1 MPEGRDEP
9 AVVLL
14 TVTYQSAAFIDEWA
28 QSIRA
33 LAYPGLRV
41 VVVDSASSDDTVE
54 RARRLLPDAEVIQ
67 GKENFGFARGNNLG
81 LERALAGPCDFVLFM
96 NSDAVATPGMLGPL
110 LAAAD
115 QRTVVV
121 PKILWYFDHR
131 IVSTHAGDFDWTL
144 GLFRNTFH
152 GKPDGPASSV
162 PRDLETA
169 SFCCALAPRS
179 LFEEVGR
186 FDETFFMYY
195 EETDLLKRARDH
207 GFRIRY
213 VPDAVVY
220 HRESGSSGGGWMTPF
235 KLYYATRNRLYL
247 VRKHQRSRWRYA
259 WFTLYFWA
267 TRFPQ
272 SVRFALGRQWSL
284 LRAMWLG
291 VADYYRGRMGRT
303 YEVRDF
309 A

>member
-1 MPEGRDEP
+1 MVEGSRP

-14 TVTYQSAAFIDEWA
+14 TVTYQSAGFIDEWA

-33 LAYPGLRV
+33 LHYPNLRV
-41 VVVDSASSDDTVE
+41 VVVDSASTDGTVDRV
-54 RARRLLPDAEVIQ
+54 RALVPQAEVIAGQ
-67 GKENFGFARGNNLG
+67 ENFGFARGNNVG
-81 LERALAGPCDFVLFM
+81 LDRAFAGPCEFVLFM
-96 NSDAVATPGMLGPL
+96 NSDAVATPESLDRL

-115 QRTVVV
+115 DRTVAI

-131 IVSTHAGDFDWTL
+131 IISTHAGGFDWTL
-144 GLFRNTFH
+144 GLFRDTFH

-162 PRDLETA
+162 PRELETA
-169 SFCCALAPRS
+169 SFCCALVPRA
-179 LFEEVGR
+179 LFDEVGR

-195 EETDLLKRARDH
+195 EETDLLRRARER

-247 VRKHQRSRWRYA
+247 VRKHQRSLARYA
-259 WFTLYFWA
+259 LFTLYFWV
-267 TRFPQ
+267 TRIPQ
-272 SVRFALGRQWSL
+272 AVSL
-284 LRAMWLG
+284 LARGQRVMLRAMLLG

-303 YEVRDF
+303 YEVSDF
-309 A
+309 R